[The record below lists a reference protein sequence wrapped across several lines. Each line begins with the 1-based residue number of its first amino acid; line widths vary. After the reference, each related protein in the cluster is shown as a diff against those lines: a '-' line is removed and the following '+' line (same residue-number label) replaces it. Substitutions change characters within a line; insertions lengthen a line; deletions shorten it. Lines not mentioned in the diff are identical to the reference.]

1 MASKTSIILCT
12 YNEAKYIENTIF
24 ELEKV
29 IPNLM
34 IFDTS
39 KKTLDVEADALKPK
53 NNILFMIFCS
63 KKTAKRIDVIIVIK
77 TGII

>member
-29 IPNLM
+29 IPNLEL
-34 IFDTS
+34 IIIDDCSTDG
-39 KKTLDVEADALKPK
+39 TIE
-53 NNILFMIFCS
+53 ILN
-63 KKTAKRIDVIIVIK
+63 KLNKENKY
-77 TGII
+77 